1 MGGQPRPGTTE
12 EQAIVRG
19 RTAGGTKSRAGFD
32 GLLGLI
38 EKTLDDHKAEDVVV
52 IDLHGKSSIA
62 DFMVIASGRSQ
73 RQIGA
78 TADHLSQNIKD
89 ATGYAASVE
98 GTQQCDW
105 VLIDA
110 GDVIVHLFRPEMR
123 NFYNLEKMWGISLP
137 EPERVTAM
145 A

>member
-1 MGGQPRPGTTE
+1 ME

-19 RTAGGTKSRAGFD
+19 RKAGTRSQASSD

-38 EKTLDDHKAEDVVV
+38 EKTLDDHKAQDIVV
-52 IDLHGKSSIA
+52 IDLNGKSSIA
-62 DFMVIASGRSQ
+62 DYMVIASGSSQ

-89 ATGYAASVE
+89 ATGHTANVE
-98 GTQQCDW
+98 GTQHCDW

-110 GDVIVHLFRPEMR
+110 GDVIVHLFRPEIR
-123 NFYNLEKMWGISLP
+123 SFYNLEKMWGMNMP